1 MTLNE
6 LKADLLADG
15 IIDADE
21 VARLKEVLYED
32 GVIDK
37 EEADFLFE
45 INDAVTGKDN
55 DPAWEAFFI
64 QAIADFLLKDDGQV
78 VKEHVSHHAACRS
91 GYTSHDDGDPERV
104 ATADGLL
111 YAGDGEECQAE
122 RVERKPCVVEPFEVA
137 RETDLYT
144 ERMQKDF
151 EE

>member
-64 QAIADFLLKDDGQV
+64 QAIADFLLKDEVSPGEIDADEAAWLVEKIGADGQV
-78 VKEHVSHHAACRS
+78 DGTEKTLLEKLQKEAKSFPEALAA
-91 GYTSHDDGDPERV
+91 
-104 ATADGLL
+104 LL
-111 YAGDGEECQAE
+111 
-122 RVERKPCVVEPFEVA
+122 
-137 RETDLYT
+137 
-144 ERMQKDF
+144 
-151 EE
+151 